1 MITIEIYWQDLTKK
15 KQEEILELLGENCN
29 WDAIPICT
37 IDIEEDS

>member
-15 KQEEILELLGENCN
+15 KQQEILDLLGENYN
-29 WDAIPICT
+29 YDVIPICT